1 MSATLSLAPE
11 RDIVA
16 SAAEEA
22 AIVLVSARKGELA
35 LRGVQRKTLRKES
48 YHALRTVALACGLS
62 QTHFRFAAGGKV
74 KEPSSQIQKEKKR

>member
-1 MSATLSLAPE
+1 M
-11 RDIVA
+11 
-16 SAAEEA
+16 
-22 AIVLVSARKGELA
+22 LVSARKGELA

-74 KEPSSQIQKEKKR
+74 KKFLSVCFHNIEG